1 MAPTLGYYGE
11 DRLIQLLLISVFSSV
26 FNFKIRR
33 SLLTFSFFGA
43 PRYLPMYLFK
53 PHNLDISHLLPGVTF
68 IDVEQVDVRKIST
81 IFHIVA
87 QENFVKIT

>member
-53 PHNLDISHLLPGVTF
+53 PHNLDISNLLPGVTF
-68 IDVEQVDVRKIST
+68 IDVEQVDLRKIST